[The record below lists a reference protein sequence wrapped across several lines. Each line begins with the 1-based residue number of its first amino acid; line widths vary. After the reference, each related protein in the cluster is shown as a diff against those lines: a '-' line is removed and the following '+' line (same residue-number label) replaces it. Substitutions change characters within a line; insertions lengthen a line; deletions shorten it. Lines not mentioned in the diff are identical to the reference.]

1 MDIPFVHLHCHSHYS
16 LLDGAGKIEDLLKRA
31 KDLEMPALALTDHG
45 NLYGA
50 LEFYQKAKEVGIK
63 PIIGYEAYIAPRSRF
78 DKTGSMKESNYHLT
92 LLAINKIGYTNLL
105 KLASAAYLEG
115 MHYKPRIDKALLQEL
130 NEGLI
135 CLSGCASSELS
146 RTLLHAENNSIEQ
159 AISIVNWYRELFGDR
174 YYLEI
179 QDNGLEIQ
187 KTILEGTIRLS
198 QELGVP
204 TVATNDVHYVYR
216 NDYEAQDILLCVNTG
231 KLRVDEKRMRM
242 DSDQFFLRS
251 GREMLQAIPAHED
264 AIQRTMEITDRVNID
279 LELGKRYFPV
289 FTPPN
294 GLSSDDYLRKLCLEG
309 LAKRYANNPKRYKDG
324 KFSDEVLARLDRE
337 LAVIKKLGFPNYFLI
352 VWDFVRVAE
361 ERGIHRTARG
371 SGVGALV
378 CYALNLSHVCPLD
391 FDLLFERFLDEN
403 RVEAPD
409 IDIDF
414 DQNRRGEVLDYVKQQ
429 YGEENVAQIGVFGTM
444 AAKQSIKDVGRV
456 LNMTIP
462 FVESITQLVP
472 NEPKMKIAKALAENE
487 ELQKRYDNEPDIKE
501 LIDYAKQLE
510 GLARQAGVHACA
522 VVIADKP
529 LIEYVPL
536 QRVKD
541 SPDFVTQWQMGDVE
555 KAGLLKMDFL
565 GLRNLTILA
574 QAVDIIKET
583 TGKTVDP
590 YKFPLDDKKTYELL
604 CRGETKGIFQLEG
617 GGIRELLQRMK
628 PDNFRDIIATLAL
641 YRPGP
646 LEGGMVD
653 QYVAVKHG
661 RAEAYYEHDVMKEV
675 LAETNGVMVYQEQIM
690 RILNRLGKIPLGNSY
705 TCIKAISKKKE
716 EQIGKYRAQFVEGA
730 HENGLTKEKADEIF
744 ELIIKFAGYG
754 FNKSHS
760 TAYALIAYMTAY
772 LKAHYPV
779 EFMAALL
786 CGDISK
792 RNFTGKDSTVEHIED
807 CQRMGI
813 TMVPPDVNFSKQLY
827 SVADGKIMFA
837 LTAIKSCGDW
847 AADKIV
853 FAREKNGL
861 FKDLFDFCTRV
872 DNRACSRG
880 AVETL
885 IKAGAFDSLG
895 CPRAQLFRM
904 VESAFKSAQSVAEDV
919 AKGQQSLFAN
929 FDDTEPAAVSKP
941 AALAGLPD
949 IEEWSDKEKALREKE
964 ALGFYLSSHPLKEYK
979 TLFKQICSH
988 NCFEA
993 SGLPHHTDVILAG
1006 TINEIKISATKKPG
1020 HVNNFAM
1027 LTLED
1032 IDGPI
1037 RSIIWSEPYAKY
1049 SSLVKPESIVFAVG
1063 QIDQSRAQGESNC
1076 GNFIIKELYTVEE
1089 AMEKLSRGFG
1099 ITLYERRHSIE
1110 NVKNLY
1116 EILRGYQGNGM
1127 LELSVQLQNGSLA
1140 QFRNPR
1146 LRIKMCSDVQQRVIE
1161 LLGNDSIRLLKVV
1174 PKKSD
1179 NRNNYKSWK
1188 RNNS

>member
-1 MDIPFVHLHCHSHYS
+1 MDFPFIHLHCHSHYS

-50 LEFYQKAKEVGIK
+50 LEFYQKAKEAGIK
-63 PIIGYEAYIAPRSRF
+63 PIIGFEAYIAPRSRTE
-78 DKTGSMKESNYHLT
+78 KSGTAKESNYHLT
-92 LLAINKIGYTNLL
+92 LLAMNKTGYKNLL
-105 KLASAAYLEG
+105 RLSSAAYLEG
-115 MHYKPRIDKALLQEL
+115 MHYKPRIDKSLLQEY

-146 RTLLHAENNSIEQ
+146 RTLLHAENNNVEQ
-159 AISIVNWYRELFGDR
+159 AVSIINWYRELFGDR

-187 KTILEGTIRLS
+187 KIILEGTVRLS
-198 QELGVP
+198 RELGVP
-204 TVATNDVHYVYR
+204 TVATNDVHYVYQH
-216 NDYEAQDILLCVNTG
+216 DWEAQDILLCVNTN

-251 GREMLQAIPAHED
+251 GREMLRAMPAHED
-264 AIQRTMEITDRVNID
+264 AIQRTMEIADRVVDID
-279 LELGKRYFPV
+279 LELGKRFFPV
-289 FTPPN
+289 FTPPD

-324 KFSDEVLARLDRE
+324 QFSEEVLARLDRE
-337 LAVIKKLGFPNYFLI
+337 LAVVKKLGFPNYFLI

-378 CYALNLSHVCPLD
+378 CYALNLSHVCPLE

-403 RVEAPD
+403 RKEAPD

-444 AAKQSIKDVGRV
+444 AARQSIKDVGRV
-456 LNMTIP
+456 LNMPIP
-462 FVESITQLVP
+462 FVESVTKLIP
-472 NEPKMKIAKALAENE
+472 DEPKMKINKALDANE
-487 ELQKRYDNEPDIKE
+487 ELKKRYENEQDIKE

-536 QRVKD
+536 QRVKEG
-541 SPDFVTQWQMGDVE
+541 PDFVTQWAMGDVE

-574 QAVDIIKET
+574 QAIDIIKET
-583 TGKTVDP
+583 TGETINP
-590 YKFPLDDKKTYELL
+590 YQFPLDDKKTYELL

-661 RAEAYYEHDVMKEV
+661 RAQAYYEHDVMKDV

-716 EQIGKYRAQFVEGA
+716 KEINTYRSQFIEGS
-730 HENGLTKEKADEIF
+730 HENGLTREKAEEIF

-779 EFMAALL
+779 EFMASLL

-813 TMVPPDVNFSKQLY
+813 TVIPPDVNYSKQLY
-827 SVADGKIMFA
+827 SVSDGKIMFA
-837 LTAIKSCGDW
+837 LAAVKNCGDW

-853 FAREKNGL
+853 FAREKGGL
-861 FKDLFDFCTRV
+861 FKNLFDFCERV
-872 DNRACSRG
+872 DSRACSRG
-880 AVETL
+880 TVETL

-895 CPRAQLFRM
+895 CPRSQLFRM
-904 VESAFKSAQSVAEDV
+904 VEQAFKSAHSAAADL
-919 AKGQQSLFAN
+919 AKGQQSLFSS
-929 FDDTEPAAVSKP
+929 FDETEPAAAAKP
-941 AALAGLPD
+941 AALAGLPE
-949 IEEWSDKEKALREKE
+949 ISEWSDKEKAAYEKE
-964 ALGFYLSSHPLKEYK
+964 SLGFYLSLHPLKEFETIFQK
-979 TLFKQICSH
+979 IRSH
-988 NCFEA
+988 HCYEA
-993 SGLPHHTDVILAG
+993 AGLQDQTNVILAG
-1006 TINEIKISATKKPG
+1006 AVNDIKINATKTANKQ
-1020 HVNNFAM
+1020 FAM
-1027 LTLED
+1027 FSLED
-1032 IDGPI
+1032 VEGQI
-1037 RSIIWSEPYAKY
+1037 RSIIWPGEYEKY
-1049 SSLVKPESIVFAVG
+1049 SHLIKSETIVFATGRV
-1063 QIDQSRAQGESNC
+1063 DRSRGQGEND
-1076 GNFIIKELYTVEE
+1076 GNFIVDALYTLEE
-1089 AMEKLSRGFG
+1089 AMKQLLRGLK
-1099 ITLYERRHSIE
+1099 ITLEEHRHSVE
-1110 NVKNLY
+1110 SVKKLY
-1116 EILRGYQGNGM
+1116 EILRGYPGDGTI
-1127 LELSVQLQNGSLA
+1127 ELSVRLRNGSLA
-1140 QFRNPR
+1140 QLRSPK
-1146 LRIKMCSDVQQRVIE
+1146 LRIEMSSNMQQRVIE
-1161 LLGNDSIRLLKVV
+1161 LLGKDSIDLLKMP
-1174 PKKSD
+1174 PKK
-1179 NRNNYKSWK
+1179 NERNHSPQWK
-1188 RNNS
+1188 RNNY